1 MSSSRK
7 NNADDAWSSSDDDDD
22 DDDDDEELDDDDDDE
37 DRLAFYPI
45 CGHSRIDPSSSPAFL
60 TLEGALMHDVDIHG
74 FDLLRHLPPS
84 TAEDVFYEGAIIAVN
99 VCRRFV
105 EDSATTPTDPREL
118 GERLSGLLTER
129 RSRRR
134 AKGADDDDDDDDDD
148 DARHY
153 RPVLAD
159 DAVLMCMDE
168 LRELKRRR
176 EEGEGGEGG
185 TNDGVDDE
193 ADDGA
198 AVATTRTTTNDESDA
213 TTRALRQRVSTLEGE
228 LARARACVAALVVDD
243 DDGSG
248 ASSSGDDECD
258 SRGGGGR
265 RQRQRRRGGGGRKSE
280 NRKKDVVDND
290 SYYFTSYSHTSIHET
305 MLSDD
310 VRTCAYEG
318 AILSNAVSLFGGKTV
333 LDVGCGTGVLSLFCA
348 KAGAKKVIAVDNSDV
363 IEQAREISRLNG
375 QDGVVTFVRGKMED
389 LLVGSGPAGL
399 PLSEG
404 ETVDV
409 IVSEWMGYALFFETM
424 LPSVLAARD
433 AVMTPGSGT
442 MFPNVSRI
450 YVEGGSDGKRLDY
463 WNDVHG
469 FNMAPMG
476 ERMASELVREAWV
489 ELVDDGIIVTNRAML
504 IEHDLNTCK
513 DEDLDFDAPF
523 CLRPRDGGRSSDE
536 ATVATVDIHM
546 LVISFDID
554 FAVPGTKSVS
564 FSTGCQ
570 TAPTHWKQV
579 VLWFDTVH
587 NCPKLVGGEVMRG
600 TFRMKRNGVNHR
612 SIDMCVSWETGKCG
626 DDGVWVR
633 NMDGVMRRSLI
644 A

>member
-1 MSSSRK
+1 
-7 NNADDAWSSSDDDDD
+7 
-22 DDDDDEELDDDDDDE
+22 
-37 DRLAFYPI
+37 
-45 CGHSRIDPSSSPAFL
+45 
-60 TLEGALMHDVDIHG
+60 
-74 FDLLRHLPPS
+74 
-84 TAEDVFYEGAIIAVN
+84 
-99 VCRRFV
+99 
-105 EDSATTPTDPREL
+105 
-118 GERLSGLLTER
+118 
-129 RSRRR
+129 
-134 AKGADDDDDDDDDD
+134 
-148 DARHY
+148 
-153 RPVLAD
+153 
-159 DAVLMCMDE
+159 
-168 LRELKRRR
+168 
-176 EEGEGGEGG
+176 
-185 TNDGVDDE
+185 
-193 ADDGA
+193 
-198 AVATTRTTTNDESDA
+198 
-213 TTRALRQRVSTLEGE
+213 
-228 LARARACVAALVVDD
+228 
-243 DDGSG
+243 
-248 ASSSGDDECD
+248 
-258 SRGGGGR
+258 
-265 RQRQRRRGGGGRKSE
+265 
-280 NRKKDVVDND
+280 
-290 SYYFTSYSHTSIHET
+290 

-523 CLRPRDGGRSSDE
+523 ELRPRDGGRSSDE

-612 SIDMCVSWETGKCG
+612 SIDMCVSWETGKCS